1 MSTLPPTDISCHRPE
16 STPANPGAISVAL
29 VGLPNTGKSTLF
41 NRLTGGNAHIANWPG
56 LTVDLQRGTIRAG
69 RDGRPWVV
77 VDLPGIHDLSGGS
90 EDEAIVQRFL
100 STTPPDLVVVVVNAS
115 QIASQ
120 LRLVLQ
126 LGSVGLPMVFALNMS
141 DEAPRFGVAIDAE
154 ALAEELGYPVVAI
167 SARHQQGLGQ
177 LLDAMRA
184 VAHGTGL
191 IRSHA
196 ELSP

>member
-69 RDGRPWVV
+69 RDGRPWDV

-100 STTPPDLVVVVVNAS
+100 STTPPDLVVVVGADTF
-115 QIASQ
+115 
-120 LRLVLQ
+120 RDF
-126 LGSVGLPMVFALNMS
+126 SVGLPLASVGALVRS
-141 DEAPRFGVAIDAE
+141 AAE
-154 ALAEELGYPVVAI
+154 AGANALRLYGWPVGSPVGWAV
-167 SARHQQGLGQ
+167 GCPEGCDVGC
-177 LLDAMRA
+177 LDGSM
-184 VAHGTGL
+184 VG
-191 IRSHA
+191 
-196 ELSP
+196 